1 MDLSLLLPAFLLL
14 TWFGQ
19 NLSQSKSKVELISLS
34 QTELS
39 DLRNCFQSDIY
50 GLRSLQVQNDQIIC
64 YGNLRPVNLRI
75 AYKSVIEKVSNKFGD
90 RFLVLF
96 RQLPDKD
103 SDQITAKPTFVL
115 IPTPPFAKTG
125 RSRLIGT
132 LLSVILSAWLLVNLN
147 QVYAVALIM
156 LIIGRELV
164 RYLVARRYR
173 LRLSLPIFL
182 PAELGSFGSL
192 GWNLAAI
199 PHRRA
204 LFDLAIAPTI
214 FSILFS
220 LLFIRLGMGM
230 GEWGEE
236 LLLHFSFQGNLIPQ
250 ISSWGWNFLQNYL
263 TLTPKNPLILAGK
276 TGLLITAVSL
286 LPIQPL
292 AGGYLIQAMFGRDR
306 AEIVSKIMG
315 LLLLAIA
322 LTTNPWLLWFMLFLF
337 AIKPPMVSILDEVSD
352 YGNWRDLASLTL
364 FALSW
369 AILLPK

>member
-156 LIIGRELV
+156 LITGRELV

-182 PAELGSFGSL
+182 PGELGSFGGL
-192 GWNLAAI
+192 GWNLTAI

-204 LFDLAIAPTI
+204 LFDLAITPTL
-214 FSILFS
+214 FSIFVS
-220 LLFIRLGMGM
+220 SVLLALGK
-230 GEWGEE
+230 WGQISSTQAEF
-236 LLLHFSFQGNLIPQ
+236 LPH
-250 ISSWGWNFLQNYL
+250 ISSWGWNFLQQNF
-263 TLTPKNPLILAGK
+263 TLFLGNPLISAGK
-276 TGLLITAVSL
+276 TGLLIAALSL
-286 LPIQPL
+286 IPVQPL
-292 AGGYLIQAMFGRDR
+292 AGGNLIQAMYGKEKS
-306 AEIVSKIMG
+306 EIVSKIMR
-315 LLLLAIA
+315 LVLLAIA
-322 LTTNPWLLWFMLFLF
+322 LTSQTWLLLFVLYLF
-337 AIKPPMVSILDEVSD
+337 VCNPTMVYVLDEASE
-352 YGNWRDLASLTL
+352 YGNWRDLIGILL
-364 FALSW
+364 FAFGC